1 MPRKKLPETRHR
13 RDRLSELQQAWEQ
26 IEATRAEV
34 EVLRKTMVVL
44 TEDQRANNVLKTL
57 LPNSVYIGNDMGEY
71 HT

>member
-1 MPRKKLPETRHR
+1 MPRKKLPETRDR

-34 EVLRKTMVVL
+34 EVLRKAMVVL
-44 TEDQRANNVLKTL
+44 TEDQRANHVLKTL
-57 LPNSVYIGNDMGEY
+57 LPNSVYIGNDIGEY